1 MRAHRPRRFCI
12 NTTREHHCGLVPG
25 WLSHPTEVP
34 DRARFPTNLARN
46 LTRSLLSTTRKRW
59 NCNDAISISEI
70 VREELRATLLGNHV
84 RSYTS
89 QGPTRR
95 RVLHTTGRITGAS
108 DRRQVQP
115 ATRTALRA
123 SLGVRGHVGQQTRIV
138 SAIAPI
144 GGISHGTRAR
154 VLGAHTVFPRG
165 RQTLVNE
172 VAVHLR
178 DEARDAAPSTRRRRI
193 THWGFPDRPT
203 QPPPRHEQRP
213 QALCDAQRCRAPRQ
227 TGNRVA

>member
-1 MRAHRPRRFCI
+1 MRIQGRGAPPIGPIKPLTLLKAQSTSPQSRHFRQ
-12 NTTREHHCGLVPG
+12 
-25 WLSHPTEVP
+25 LSLKWTAVWDKP
-34 DRARFPTNLARN
+34 
-46 LTRSLLSTTRKRW
+46 RSLHRTDT
-59 NCNDAISISEI
+59 
-70 VREELRATLLGNHV
+70 
-84 RSYTS
+84 
-89 QGPTRR
+89 QPGPTGAQKQGS
-95 RVLHTTGRITGAS
+95 GRNSALGA
-108 DRRQVQP
+108 R
-115 ATRTALRA
+115 
-123 SLGVRGHVGQQTRIV
+123 LGVRGHVGQQTRIV

-193 THWGFPDRPT
+193 THWGFPDRRT

>member
-1 MRAHRPRRFCI
+1 M
-12 NTTREHHCGLVPG
+12 PG

-70 VREELRATLLGNHV
+70 VREELRATLLGNHHRARHV
-84 RSYTS
+84 AGSYT
-89 QGPTRR
+89 PRA
-95 RVLHTTGRITGAS
+95 LRITGAS
-108 DRRQVQP
+108 DRRQVRP

-154 VLGAHTVFPRG
+154 VLGAHTVLPRG

-203 QPPPRHEQRP
+203 QPRPRHEQRP

>member
-1 MRAHRPRRFCI
+1 MR
-12 NTTREHHCGLVPG
+12 HC
-25 WLSHPTEVP
+25 WETMS
-34 DRARFPTNLARN
+34 
-46 LTRSLLSTTRKRW
+46 
-59 NCNDAISISEI
+59 
-70 VREELRATLLGNHV
+70 
-84 RSYTS
+84 
-89 QGPTRR
+89 GPTRR
-95 RVLHTTGRITGAS
+95 RVLHVAGSYTPRALRITGAS
-108 DRRQVQP
+108 DRRQVRP
-115 ATRTALRA
+115 ATRTALRT

-138 SAIAPI
+138 STIAPI

-178 DEARDAAPSTRRRRI
+178 DEARDAAPPTRSRRI

-203 QPPPRHEQRP
+203 QPPPRHEQRS

>member
-1 MRAHRPRRFCI
+1 M
-12 NTTREHHCGLVPG
+12 PG

-95 RVLHTTGRITGAS
+95 RVLHTTGPTHNRSIGS
-108 DRRQVQP
+108 
-115 ATRTALRA
+115 ALQYGPPHGRPYARAWACGGTLANRRA
-123 SLGVRGHVGQQTRIV
+123 SL
-138 SAIAPI
+138 
-144 GGISHGTRAR
+144 
-154 VLGAHTVFPRG
+154 
-165 RQTLVNE
+165 
-172 VAVHLR
+172 
-178 DEARDAAPSTRRRRI
+178 APSPRSAESAMEPGRVSSGRTRSSHEGGRPSSMRWRSTSETKRATRRRLRGAGASL
-193 THWGFPDRPT
+193 TGGFPDRPT